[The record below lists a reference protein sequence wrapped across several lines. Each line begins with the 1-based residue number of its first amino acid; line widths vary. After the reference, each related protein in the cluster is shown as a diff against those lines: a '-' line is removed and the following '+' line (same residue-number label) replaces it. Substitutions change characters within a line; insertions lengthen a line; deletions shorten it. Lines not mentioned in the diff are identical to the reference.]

1 MSAVKG
7 IIFDKDGTLFD
18 FNATWVAWAESFLLK
33 LAGNDRAR
41 ARQIGSEIGFDL
53 DQRRFDPHSIVIA
66 GTPHEVERALRPHV
80 EGSGNGADVLD
91 LLNTEASQAPQ
102 IEAVPLD
109 PLLTELTLRGL
120 TLGVATNDAIDP
132 AMAHLSEAG
141 VIKHFSFIAGY
152 DSGHGAKPGPG
163 QLYAFCEQT
172 GLGAH
177 EVVMVGDS
185 LHDLHAGQ
193 AAGMRTVGVLTGLAE
208 ASILSAYAEVV
219 LPDIGQIPAWLD
231 GL

>member
-7 IIFDKDGTLFD
+7 IVFDKDGTLFD

-53 DQRRFDPHSIVIA
+53 DQRRFDPHSVVIA
-66 GTPHEVERALRPHV
+66 GTPEEVEKALRPHF
-80 EGSGNGADVLD
+80 EGNGADVLD
-91 LLNTEASQAPQ
+91 LLNAEASQAPQ

-120 TLGVATNDAIDP
+120 RLGVATNDAIDP
-132 AMAHLSEAG
+132 AIAHLGEAG
-141 VIKHFSFIAGY
+141 VIRHFAFIAGY
-152 DSGHGAKPGPG
+152 DSGYGAKPGPG
-163 QLYAFCEQT
+163 QLHAFCEQT
-172 GLGAH
+172 GLGPQ

-208 ASILSAYAEVV
+208 ASVLSAYAEVV
-219 LPDIGQIPAWLD
+219 LPDVGQIPAWLD
-231 GL
+231 RL